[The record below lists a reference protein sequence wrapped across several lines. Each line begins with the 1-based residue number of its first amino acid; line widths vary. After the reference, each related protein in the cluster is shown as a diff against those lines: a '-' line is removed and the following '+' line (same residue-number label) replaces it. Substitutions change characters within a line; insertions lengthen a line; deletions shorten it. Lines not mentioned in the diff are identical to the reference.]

1 MAERSGHDRAT
12 RTLSEDDFAVG
23 VTGRYFSRTTLPG
36 AVYEYGYA
44 SVTEA
49 EIIAF
54 AERFDPQPIHIDP
67 QFAASGPFG
76 GLIASG
82 WHTASIA
89 MRLVVDHYVSK
100 VASLASPGVDEL
112 RWPAPV
118 RPGDT
123 LRLRTTIVETRRSE
137 SKPDRGL
144 VRTRAEMLSQ
154 HDQTVL
160 SLLAMNLI
168 QLRNP

>member
-1 MAERSGHDRAT
+1 MTDSTGQDGAT
-12 RTLSEDDFAVG
+12 RTLSDSDFAVG
-23 VTGRYFSRTTLPG
+23 IDDRYFEDYVAG

-44 SVTEA
+44 RVSEA
-49 EIIAF
+49 DIIAF
-54 AERFDPQPIHIDP
+54 AERFDPQPIHTDAR
-67 QFAASGPFG
+67 FAAGGPFG

-82 WHTASIA
+82 WHTASLA
-89 MRLVVDHYVSK
+89 MRLVVDHYVSR

-118 RPGDT
+118 RPGDS
-123 LRLRTTIVETRRSE
+123 LRLRTTVLETRRSA

-144 VRTRAEMLSQ
+144 VRTRAELLNQ

-160 SLLAMNLI
+160 SLVAMNLI
-168 QLRNP
+168 RLRHP